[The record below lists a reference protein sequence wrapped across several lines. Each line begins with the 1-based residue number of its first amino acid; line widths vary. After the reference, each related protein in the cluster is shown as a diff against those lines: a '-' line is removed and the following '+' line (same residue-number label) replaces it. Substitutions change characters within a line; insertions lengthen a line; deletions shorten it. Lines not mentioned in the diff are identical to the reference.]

1 MFELLIVDDEY
12 HSRNT
17 LSSCFPWSSV
27 GFQVVGQ
34 ACNGKEALEF
44 IRDHSVD
51 VILCDILMPVLS
63 GIELAKQLF
72 GEKTAPIIVFLSGH
86 REFEYAQQ
94 AVNYGVRFY
103 VVKPARFEELSQ
115 VFTTLK
121 DELQY
126 RQNTS
131 LPNSIIEL
139 EHQDLIIEKISH
151 YIEENYR
158 TASLKGASQNL
169 YMNPC
174 YISQIFKER
183 TGHNFSDFLM
193 ETRMKKAAQFLKN
206 PSCKIYDISNL
217 IGYTQPKNFTRAFK
231 VYYGMSPKDYRDKI
245 LFDFSSMR
253 GDYHDTCK
261 I

>member
-17 LSSCFPWSSV
+17 LSTCFPWNLV
-27 GFQVVGQ
+27 GFEVVGQ

-44 IRDHSVD
+44 IKEHSVD

-63 GIELAKQLF
+63 GIELAKHLF
-72 GEKTAPIIVFLSGH
+72 GNKEAPIIVFLSGH

-121 DELQY
+121 EELEF
-126 RQNTS
+126 RRCET
-131 LPNSIIEL
+131 LPNNEM
-139 EHQDLIIEKISH
+139 ERRHQDLVIEKIIH

-158 TASLKGASQNL
+158 IASLKGASQAL
-169 YMNPC
+169 FMNSC

-183 TGHNFSDFLM
+183 TGHNFSDCLM
-193 ETRMKKAAQFLKN
+193 ETRMKKAAQFLRN
-206 PSCKIYDISNL
+206 PACKIYDISNL
-217 IGYTQPKNFTRAFK
+217 VGYTQPKNFTRAFK
-231 VYYGMSPKDYRDKI
+231 VYYGMSPKEYRDKVLYDI
-245 LFDFSSMR
+245 SFMK
-253 GDYHDTCK
+253 GEHHEVYK
-261 I
+261 A

>member
-17 LSSCFPWSSV
+17 LSSCFPWNSV
-27 GFQVVGQ
+27 GFQVAGQ
-34 ACNGKEALEF
+34 ACDGKEALEF
-44 IRDHSVD
+44 IKEHSVD

-103 VVKPARFEELSQ
+103 VVKPARFEELFQ
-115 VFTTLK
+115 VFSTLRE
-121 DELQY
+121 ELEY
-126 RQNTS
+126 RQNATM
-131 LPNSIIEL
+131 PNSDIEL
-139 EHQDLIIEKISH
+139 EHQDLIIEKILH

-158 TASLKGASQNL
+158 TASLKGASQRL
-169 YMNPC
+169 YMNSC

-183 TGHNFSDFLM
+183 TGHNFSDCLM
-193 ETRMKKAAQFLKN
+193 EMRMKKAAQFLKN
-206 PSCKIYDISNL
+206 PTCKIYDISNL
-217 IGYTQPKNFTRAFK
+217 VGYTQPKNFTRAFK

-245 LFDFSSMR
+245 LYSSPSK
-253 GDYHDTCK
+253 GEHHDIC
-261 I
+261 